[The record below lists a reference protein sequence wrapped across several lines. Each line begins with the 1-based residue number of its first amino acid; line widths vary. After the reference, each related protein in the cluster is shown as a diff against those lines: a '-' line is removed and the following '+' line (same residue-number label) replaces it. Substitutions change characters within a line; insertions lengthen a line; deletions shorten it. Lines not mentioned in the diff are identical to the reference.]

1 MKEENINGSPLRGSP
16 DQEQKIK
23 THAER
28 RIKLNDTIIKKLK
41 VGYKDGKKIVS
52 SVGDSEVPGL
62 RIYVEKSGSKSFYF
76 CYKANNQRH
85 TVRYPIGNFTIT
97 NIPVARDKARKYA
110 VAIVD
115 GKDCVMKNNRSKI
128 YIQVRF

>member
-1 MKEENINGSPLRGSP
+1 MKEENTNGSLVDTRSP

-85 TVRYPIGNFTIT
+85 TVRYPIWNF
-97 NIPVARDKARKYA
+97 NNKKFGKARCY
-110 VAIVD
+110 
-115 GKDCVMKNNRSKI
+115 
-128 YIQVRF
+128 

>member
-1 MKEENINGSPLRGSP
+1 MKEENTNGSLVDTRSP

-76 CYKANNQRH
+76 CYKANNQRPSRDKLS
-85 TVRYPIGNFTIT
+85 RYPNIIKIT
-97 NIPVARDKARKYA
+97 FLFLSIKTRQ
-110 VAIVD
+110 
-115 GKDCVMKNNRSKI
+115 S
-128 YIQVRF
+128 